1 MDRGRHIIVG
11 YALVLAGAVLFSSKA
26 IFAKLA
32 FQDLP
37 DAVQL
42 VALRMAFS
50 LPAFAAVGLYSVLA
64 RRRAGR
70 ALPSWRDS
78 GGAFLS
84 GILGYYLAM
93 IFDFEGLI
101 YISAQLER
109 LVLFVYPVYVMVLGA
124 LFFRA
129 RLSWTGMGAAA
140 VTFGGLAVVFGS
152 GLTSGGPNVAAGT
165 ALVTVSAICFAFY
178 QLFAKKLIAA
188 MGSVLFT
195 TVSMSG
201 ASVASLAHYA
211 IASGGLGFT
220 APPHF
225 IMLAAAT
232 GLFATVIPAF
242 LVNAG
247 LARVGPQV
255 TAMISTV
262 SPLATIY
269 LAIVVLGERF
279 TLADALGTALVIG
292 GIGFYTW
299 HDLRRGGSS

>member
-1 MDRGRHIIVG
+1 MDRQGQIVG

-32 FQDLP
+32 YAEMP

-50 LPAFAAVGLYSVLA
+50 LPVFVAVGLLSLGA
-64 RRRAGR
+64 RHRQGK
-70 ALPSWRDS
+70 ALPPLRDWS
-78 GGAFLS
+78 GALLS
-84 GILGYYLAM
+84 GLLGYYLAM
-93 IFDFEGLI
+93 YFDFAGLL

-109 LVLFVYPVYVMVLGA
+109 LVLFIYPVYVMVLGTM
-124 LFFRA
+124 FFGA
-129 RLSWTGMGAAA
+129 RLSRTGIAAA
-140 VTFGGLAVVFGS
+140 GVTFAGLAVVFGS
-152 GLTSGGPNVAAGT
+152 GVTVGGSAVAIGT
-165 ALVTVSAICFAFY
+165 GLVTISAICFAFY

-195 TVSMSG
+195 TLSMTG
-201 ASVASLAHYA
+201 ASFSGLSHYV
-211 IASGGLGFT
+211 IASGGFAFT
-220 APPHF
+220 ASHHF
-225 IMLAAAT
+225 IVLAAAT
-232 GLFATVIPAF
+232 GVIATVVPSF

-269 LAIVVLGERF
+269 LAIVVLGEKF

-292 GIGFYTW
+292 GIGYYTW
-299 HDLRRGGSS
+299 DDLRSGTSS